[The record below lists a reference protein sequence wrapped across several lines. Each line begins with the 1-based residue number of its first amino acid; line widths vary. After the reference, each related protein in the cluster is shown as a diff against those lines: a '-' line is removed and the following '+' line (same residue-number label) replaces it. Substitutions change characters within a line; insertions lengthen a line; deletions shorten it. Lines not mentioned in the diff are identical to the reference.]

1 MNISLRV
8 KIFVDLSCFFDF
20 DQGRHSF
27 PGASCHGIFLS
38 LPVAVLRAFA
48 CVVLA
53 VFAPG
58 QFPDV
63 VLVHVLGLLLQLLHL
78 LFLHLFPALRDGL
91 ANLGESVVGVD
102 LGDLFPSSGRP

>member
-1 MNISLRV
+1 M
-8 KIFVDLSCFFDF
+8 FDY
-20 DQGRHSF
+20 
-27 PGASCHGIFLS
+27 HGMFLS

-78 LFLHLFPALRDGL
+78 LFLHLLPALRDGL

-102 LGDLFPSSGRP
+102 LGDLFPSAGRPQQVSGPPGATLVAATSFA